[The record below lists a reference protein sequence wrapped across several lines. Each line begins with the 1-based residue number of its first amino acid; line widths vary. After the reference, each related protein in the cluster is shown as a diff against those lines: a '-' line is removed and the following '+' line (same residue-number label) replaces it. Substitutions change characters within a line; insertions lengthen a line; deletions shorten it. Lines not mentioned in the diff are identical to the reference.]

1 LQEPESIKVVGSVTG
16 HLTLDLVR
24 VNLIS
29 EAQLRHTLNALGEI
43 DSDPT
48 RSKADHTLAVLADTI
63 DPIY

>member
-16 HLTLDLVR
+16 HLPLDLVR

-29 EAQLRHTLNALGEI
+29 EAQLRHALNALGET

-48 RSKADHTLAVLADTI
+48 WSKADHTLAVLADTI